1 MTQPTPTYPRAPTP
15 WRDLRVRSTPFGVWF
30 AVFGVLMLIGCINYQ
45 LSLGYFFTFW
55 LLALWPLCA
64 LSALRGLLGLSFSA
78 RADTQSV
85 FAGGRAHVV
94 LTCDNPSR
102 GARPTLSVKVGA
114 FEIPLETQPN
124 SSTQTDIYL
133 DAPARG
139 WLKLPPL
146 WLESSDALGLFRAR
160 LERTF
165 PVQVLIYPVPELD
178 SPGWPDLSP
187 RADQNAGARAEKSVL
202 HPSGEGEDF
211 AGLRPYQPGDPLR
224 RIAWRQSAKGD
235 TLLTKQFET
244 PTSSALW
251 LSWNALPA
259 NLSLESRLS
268 RLTAW
273 ALGAERGSAPYALEL
288 PGQTLEPGQG
298 EGHLRRVLTALALY
312 QTPDLNSASSREGRP
327 RT

>member
-1 MTQPTPTYPRAPTP
+1 MQQTLESSASPRTPTH
-15 WRDLRVRSTPFGVWF
+15 WRDLRVRPTPFGVWF
-30 AVFGVLMLIGCINYQ
+30 AVFGTLMLIGCINYQ

-55 LLALWPLCA
+55 LLSLWPLCA

-78 RADTQSV
+78 RADSQSV
-85 FAGGRAHVV
+85 YAGGRAHVV
-94 LTCDNPSR
+94 LTCDNPTK
-102 GARPTLSVKVGA
+102 GVRPALSLKVGA
-114 FEIPLETQPN
+114 LEIPLETRPN
-124 SSTQTDIYL
+124 SSTQTDL
-133 DAPARG
+133 HLPAPTRG

-146 WLESSDALGLFRAR
+146 RLESSDALGLFRAR

-165 PVQVLIYPVPELD
+165 PLQVLVYPALELD
-178 SPGWPDLSP
+178 PPGWPDLSP
-187 RADQNAGARAEKSVL
+187 RVDHNASASAGKSVL

-251 LSWNALPA
+251 LSWNALPIQ
-259 NLSLESRLS
+259 LTLEPRLS

-273 ALGAERGSAPYALEL
+273 ALSAERGSAPYALEL

-298 EGHLRRVLTALALY
+298 EAHLRRVLTALALY
-312 QTPDLNSASSREGRP
+312 QTPDSSREGRP
-327 RT
+327 

>member
-1 MTQPTPTYPRAPTP
+1 
-15 WRDLRVRSTPFGVWF
+15 VWF
-30 AVFGVLMLIGCINYQ
+30 AVFGTLMLIGCINYQ

-55 LLALWPLCA
+55 LLSLWPLCA

-78 RADTQSV
+78 RADSQSV

-94 LTCDNPSR
+94 LTCDNPSK
-102 GARPTLSVKVGA
+102 GARPALSLKVGA
-114 FEIPLETQPN
+114 LEVPLETQPN
-124 SSTQTDIYL
+124 SSTQTDLYL

-139 WLKLPPL
+139 WLKLPSL

-165 PVQVLIYPVPELD
+165 PLQVLIYPAPELD
-178 SPGWPDLSP
+178 PPARPDPRP
-187 RADQNAGARAEKSVL
+187 RADQSASARAGKSVL

-224 RIAWRQSAKGD
+224 RIAWRQSAKGEA
-235 TLLTKQFET
+235 LLTKQFET
-244 PTSSALW
+244 PTSSTLW

-259 NLSLESRLS
+259 QLALEPRLS

-273 ALGAERGSAPYALEL
+273 ALGAERGSAPYALKL

-312 QTPDLNSASSREGRP
+312 QMPDLNLPSSREGRP